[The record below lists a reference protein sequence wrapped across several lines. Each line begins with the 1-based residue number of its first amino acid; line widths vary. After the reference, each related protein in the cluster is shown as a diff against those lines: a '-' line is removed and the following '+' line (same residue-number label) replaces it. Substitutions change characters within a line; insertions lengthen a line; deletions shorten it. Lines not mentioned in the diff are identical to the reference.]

1 MEPLSF
7 TLCNTAQ
14 TPRIPFPCAGHLFA
28 CLPIS
33 SEKIPLGASASR
45 GIFSTLS
52 LLSLGAQ
59 EKKCQGSQA
68 GVGAN
73 HRTHIPNGNRDHVQP
88 LLDHRR
94 QSPRL
99 VQTVSMADVNAL
111 ILGVYGTLLHVFEQC
126 LNGLFPSLGRL
137 HGHQMPLVIH
147 VEHWFDIEQ
156 VPHNRL
162 AGGKAPRPGGVG
174 SNLPL

>member
-1 MEPLSF
+1 MLTYQQRKRFPWVRQHPEESFPLYR
-7 TLCNTAQ
+7 CYRWV
-14 TPRIPFPCAGHLFA
+14 PR
-28 CLPIS
+28 
-33 SEKIPLGASASR
+33 
-45 GIFSTLS
+45 
-52 LLSLGAQ
+52 
-59 EKKCQGSQA
+59 KKKRQGSQA

-73 HRTHIPNGNRDHVQP
+73 HRAHIPNGDRDHVQS

-162 AGGKAPRPGGVG
+162 AGGKAPAPAELAQI
-174 SNLPL
+174 LPL